1 MSIRLRLFGLV
12 AAALV
17 IAGVAA
23 FFVVRDVYVGTAQHL
38 AQTRLTAAAQTFKSL
53 ERAHLEKLAAAAGVV
68 ASDPEF
74 TKALESQ
81 DRARL
86 LKMSRGTYARLNTEN
101 GVSHWYFEQKP
112 EDGGAVILRVHRP
125 EKFGDVIQRD
135 TYRQA
140 VMTGRGQGLE
150 LGKTAFALRHVEPV
164 KGANGSPVGYL
175 EMGEEI
181 NTFLRSLQI
190 ADGGEYS
197 LVIMKS
203 ALPPGSEA
211 SWEEIRA
218 VYPNAG
224 EWSQRSDTLLV
235 DSTTSKPYVW
245 EGSPDD
251 LDEDGRIASTRI
263 DGERVLVDGAFPVFD
278 AERRVIG
285 AVSVT
290 RDVTDIYDD
299 MRKAQLEILAYVG
312 AVMGILGILLLISLN
327 RAVFAPIRN
336 TRERLDIMGERL
348 NSGDSAVRYD
358 PKNNGADE
366 VAELEKALERFVN
379 AVSRALDTSDR
390 RRGKP

>member
-38 AQTRLTAAAQTFKSL
+38 AETRLSAAAQTFKSL
-53 ERAHLEKLAAAAGVV
+53 ERAHLEKLAAAAGVI
-68 ASDPEF
+68 ASDPEYVE
-74 TKALESQ
+74 ALRSQ
-81 DRARL
+81 DRNRL
-86 LKMSRGTYARLNTEN
+86 LEMSKATYTRLHAEN

-112 EDGGAVILRVHRP
+112 EDGGAVVLRVHRP
-125 EKFGDVIQRD
+125 DKFGDIIQRD

-140 VMTGRGQGLE
+140 VTTGRGQGLE

-164 KGANGSPVGYL
+164 DAPDGSPVGYV

-181 NTFLRSLQI
+181 NAFLRSLKF

-197 LVIMKS
+197 LVVMKS

-235 DSTTSKPYVW
+235 DSTNSKPYVW

-251 LDEDGRIASTRI
+251 LDENGRIAATRV
-263 DGERVLVDGAFPVFD
+263 DGERVLVDGAFPVTD
-278 AERRVIG
+278 VEGRVIG

-299 MRKAQLEILAYVG
+299 MRRAQLEILAYVG
-312 AVMGILGILLLISLN
+312 AVMGILGILLAISLN
-327 RAVFAPIRN
+327 RAVFAPLRN

-366 VAELEKALERFVN
+366 IAELEKALQRFVN
-379 AVSRALDTSDR
+379 AVTRALGANDR
-390 RRGKP
+390 RRGTP

>member
-23 FFVVRDVYVGTAQHL
+23 FFVVQDVYVGTAQHL

-53 ERAHLEKLAAAAGVV
+53 ERAHLEKLASAAGAV

-74 TKALESQ
+74 KKALESQ
-81 DRARL
+81 DRVRL
-86 LKMSRGTYARLNTEN
+86 LKMSEATYTRLHTHN
-101 GVSHWYFEQKP
+101 GISHWYFEQKP
-112 EDGGAVILRVHRP
+112 EDGGAVVLRVHRP
-125 EKFGDVIQRD
+125 DKYGDVIQRD

-140 VMTGRGQGLE
+140 VATGRGQGLE

-164 KGANGSPVGYL
+164 NGANGAPVGYI

-181 NTFLRSLQI
+181 NTFLRSLKI

-197 LVIMKS
+197 LVVMKS
-203 ALPPGSEA
+203 ALPPGSEE

-224 EWSQRSDTLLV
+224 DWSQRSDTLLV
-235 DSTTSKPYVW
+235 DSTNSKPYVW
-245 EGSPDD
+245 EGSPGD
-251 LDEDGRIASTRI
+251 LDESGRIAATRV
-263 DGERVLVDGAFPVFD
+263 DGERVFVDGAFPVSD
-278 AERRVIG
+278 AEGRVIG

-312 AVMGILGILLLISLN
+312 AVMGILGVLLVISLN
-327 RAVFAPIRN
+327 RAVFGPLRN
-336 TRERLDIMGERL
+336 ARERLDILGERL
-348 NSGDSAVRYD
+348 DSGDAAVRYD
-358 PKNNGADE
+358 PKNSGPDE
-366 VAELEKALERFVN
+366 VAELEKALERFVKS
-379 AVSRALDTSDR
+379 VVRALSTNDR
-390 RRGKP
+390 RRGTP